1 MPKLRVAL
9 GQTSL
14 VSKKRDANDIYK
26 QIDSETRTVVS
37 VLSVVS
43 DNKSLSLFNTIAV
56 ANVSNPRSAD
66 GQLQR
71 QQPITDILVS
81 RTNLSRKQYYSRIN
95 RLREAGLIRRKGC
108 RFILT
113 SLGRVVYE
121 THKTIRF
128 AIHNQ
133 WKLKAIDSLDTSLST
148 AGMPTEDRRELIG
161 ALLTDNAEI
170 RDILCQSHVKND

>member
-1 MPKLRVAL
+1 MTYINKLTQRL
-9 GQTSL
+9 GQLYRCCPLCPTTNPFPCSIPL
-14 VSKKRDANDIYK
+14 PLRTC
-26 QIDSETRTVVS
+26 QILDQQM
-37 VLSVVS
+37 
-43 DNKSLSLFNTIAV
+43 DNYN
-56 ANVSNPRSAD
+56 
-66 GQLQR
+66 GE
-71 QQPITDILVS
+71 QPITDILVS